1 MCEIIDFQSR
11 RRDHL
16 RLRAAKCAENASH
29 RMARVEW
36 LKRIGAPIVD
46 VVRASLDASQA
57 QLACRE
63 TGQGEAGEAPDN
75 LHS

>member
-1 MCEIIDFQSR
+1 
-11 RRDHL
+11 
-16 RLRAAKCAENASH
+16 
-29 RMARVEW
+29 MARVEW